1 MNDAIQNI
9 AELEEEA
16 FLNYQQEI
24 DTAIEND
31 SLQLNLGSGV
41 MRRDGWIN
49 LDMHPRDGI
58 LTMRL
63 PQGLKRFRSDCVR
76 YIYTSHFL
84 EHISYPDEAR
94 ELTRESYRIL
104 QPGGVI
110 RIIVPG
116 IEKIIRAY
124 AEDDQAFFEIQATL
138 HPEWCT
144 TKLDHLM
151 YALQQDGEHKY
162 GYDFETMH
170 KILSEAGFSNIY
182 KSDYNQSEF
191 ENMNIDNRNL
201 RDNHGRYLSLF
212 VEAIKDA

>member
-1 MNDAIQNI
+1 MNENKEHISD
-9 AELEEEA
+9 LEEQS
-16 FLNYQQEI
+16 FLDYQQEVNA
-24 DTAIEND
+24 AIEKKA
-31 SLQLNLGSGV
+31 LQLNLGSGI
-41 MRRDGWIN
+41 MKRNDWIN
-49 LDMHPRDGI
+49 LDMHPREDT

-84 EHISYPDEAR
+84 EHISYPDEAGKLMR
-94 ELTRESYRIL
+94 ECYRIL

-124 AEDDQAFFEIQATL
+124 AEDDQAFFEIQASL

-151 YALQQDGEHKY
+151 YALQQDGEHQY
-162 GYDFETMH
+162 GYDYETLH
-170 KILSEAGFSNIY
+170 KLLTTAGFSNIY
-182 KSDYNQSEF
+182 RSDYNQSEF
-191 ENMNIDNRNL
+191 ENMNIDNRSL
-201 RDNHGRYLSLF
+201 KDNHGRYLSLF

>member
-1 MNDAIQNI
+1 MNDINQNSN
-9 AELEEEA
+9 ELEA
-16 FLNYQQEI
+16 QSFRNYQQQI
-24 DTAIEND
+24 DAAIEKNA
-31 SLQLNLGSGV
+31 LQLNLGSGI
-41 MRRDGWIN
+41 MKRDGWIN
-49 LDMHPRDGI
+49 LDMHPRDGV

-63 PQGLKRFRSDCVR
+63 PEGLKRFAANCVD

-84 EHISYPDEAR
+84 EHLSYPDEAGA
-94 ELTRESYRIL
+94 LLRESYRIL
-104 QPGGVI
+104 KPGGVI

-124 AEDDQAFFEIQATL
+124 ADDDQAFFDIQATL

-162 GYDFETMH
+162 GYDFETLH
-170 KILSEAGFSNIY
+170 KLLADAGFSNIFR
-182 KSDYNQSEF
+182 SDFNQSEF
-191 ENMNIDNRNL
+191 VNLNIDNRSL
-201 RDNHGRYLSLF
+201 KDNHGRYLSLF